1 MVLLP
6 SEKKGKESNAY
17 YEQANSEYQSD
28 MVSSKVN
35 PSPKEL
41 ILSIQGVQSK
51 Y

>member
-6 SEKKGKESNAY
+6 SKKKGKESNAY
-17 YEQANSEYQSD
+17 YEQSNSEYQSD